1 MDLKPF
7 AEAYR
12 ETNRRLVQLLDFLS
26 ALHQLSEV
34 NPAMSDRRRMLS
46 QALKGLLENRDMCRC
61 SVFLREGEHL
71 VNAAGLSWT
80 ELVGPGSGG
89 ERGHA
94 FALDEGLLGRAL
106 QTGEVQYSSDCANDP
121 AFLALT
127 GTERTP
133 RVGSLICVPIPVSGQ
148 VLGVLNVSH
157 AETHAFGPDEERLL
171 TLYAHF
177 LGQLLSQWRY
187 MNELE
192 DQVRQRT
199 RELEAA
205 LEESRTLQQRF
216 QSLSVMDELTGL
228 HNRRFFFAEARIVV
242 ARALRSA
249 EPLAVAVLDLD
260 YFKQVNDR
268 FGHATGDRVLRD
280 VSHRVRSLIREGDV
294 LARLGGEEFVLLLPA
309 TDLDGAVKLGKRV
322 RQVVADLS
330 WSIKGESLSVTTSV
344 GICSLFLEAPTQRM
358 TPDQVLESLLARAD
372 TALYTSKDAGR
383 DRLRIATLEVHEGG

>member
-34 NPAMSDRRRMLS
+34 NPAMTDRRRMLS
-46 QALKGLLENRDMCRC
+46 KALQGLLENRDMCRC
-61 SVFLREGEHL
+61 SVFLREGDRL
-71 VNAAGLSWT
+71 VNAAGLSWA
-80 ELVGPGSGG
+80 ELVGPGRDSEG
-89 ERGHA
+89 GHA
-94 FALDEGLLGRAL
+94 FGLDEGILGRAL

-121 AFLALT
+121 AFLALP
-127 GTERTP
+127 GAQGASRA
-133 RVGSLICVPIPVSGQ
+133 GSLICVPIPVSGQ

-157 AETHAFGPDEERLL
+157 AEAHAFGPDEERLL

-205 LEESRTLQQRF
+205 LGESRALQQRF

-228 HNRRFFFAEARIVV
+228 HNRRYFFAEARILV

-268 FGHATGDRVLRD
+268 FGHSVGDRVLRD
-280 VSHRVRSLIREGDV
+280 VSHRVRSLIREGDI

-322 RQVVADLS
+322 RQVVADLR
-330 WSIKGESLSVTTSV
+330 WSIKGEALSVTTSI
-344 GICSLFLEAPTQRM
+344 GLCALSLEAPAQQM
-358 TPDQVLESLLARAD
+358 TPDEVLESLLARANA
-372 TALYTSKDAGR
+372 ALYTSKDAGR
-383 DRLRIATLEVHEGG
+383 DRLRISTLEVQAGG

>member
-34 NPAMSDRRRMLS
+34 NPAMTDRRRMLS
-46 QALKGLLENRDMCRC
+46 KALQGLLENRDMCRC
-61 SVFLREGEHL
+61 SVFLREGSRL
-71 VNAAGLSWT
+71 VNAAGLSWA
-80 ELVGPGSGG
+80 ELVGPGRDG
-89 ERGHA
+89 EGGHA
-94 FALDEGLLGRAL
+94 FDLDEGILGRAL

-121 AFLALT
+121 AFLALP
-127 GTERTP
+127 GAEEASRA
-133 RVGSLICVPIPVSGQ
+133 GSLICVPIPVSGQ

-157 AETHAFGPDEERLL
+157 AEAHAFGPDEERLL

-205 LEESRTLQQRF
+205 LGESRALQQRF

-228 HNRRFFFAEARIVV
+228 HNRRYFFAEARILV

-268 FGHATGDRVLRD
+268 FGHSVGDRVLRD

-309 TDLDGAVKLGKRV
+309 TDLEGAMKLGKRV
-322 RQVVADLS
+322 RQVVADLR
-330 WSIKGESLSVTTSV
+330 WSIKGEPLAVTTSI
-344 GICSLFLEAPTQRM
+344 GLCALSMETPAQQM
-358 TPDQVLESLLARAD
+358 TPDEVLESLLARAD
-372 TALYTSKDAGR
+372 AALYTSKDAGR
-383 DRLRIATLEVHEGG
+383 DRLRISTLEVQAGG